1 MTRPAQRRTRG
12 TLSLLAVSAL
22 ALSACAGGGGEEEG
36 GGEAGGGEVQLI
48 NEGTLTVCSDIPYRP
63 FEYTEDGET
72 VGFDVDLV
80 NAIAEDMGVETEFI
94 HTSFEGIQSGVA
106 LDSDQCDL
114 AASGMTINEERES
127 VMDFS
132 EPYLDDNLALLVT
145 PDSGIQGVGDV
156 AGKRIGVQQA
166 TTGEAQAQENG
177 AEVVQYEDSA
187 LMIQGLNTGDVEGVI
202 GNISVMGPAITDN
215 PDLRLVEEIETGEQ
229 LGLAV
234 KTGNTALL
242 EQVDRS
248 LATMKEDGS
257 LAELEA
263 KWLGTGEAAGGS
275 TGEPTGA
282 STADPGATAEP
293 TAG

>member
-22 ALSACAGGGGEEEG
+22 ALSACAGGGEEEG

-94 HTSFEGIQSGVA
+94 RTSFEGIQSGVA